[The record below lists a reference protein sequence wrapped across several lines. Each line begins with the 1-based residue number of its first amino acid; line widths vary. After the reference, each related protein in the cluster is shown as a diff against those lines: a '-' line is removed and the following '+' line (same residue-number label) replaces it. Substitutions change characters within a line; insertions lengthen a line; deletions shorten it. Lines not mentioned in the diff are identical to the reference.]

1 MGVQREAKDT
11 EQQQKWQNRLLSPP
25 AQNTK
30 RELREREEEEEEEEE
45 RAKTQAKGERH
56 RINTCINMVF
66 MYTNTIRFCRHIP
79 DKANFGTS
87 ISG

>member
-1 MGVQREAKDT
+1 MGVQREAKET

-30 RELREREEEEEEEEE
+30 RELREREEEEEEEE